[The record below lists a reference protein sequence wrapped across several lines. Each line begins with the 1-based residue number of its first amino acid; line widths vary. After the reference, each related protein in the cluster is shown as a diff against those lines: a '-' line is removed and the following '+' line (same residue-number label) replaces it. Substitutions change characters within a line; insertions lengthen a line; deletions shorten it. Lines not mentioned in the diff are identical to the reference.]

1 MTTVPALPVRAP
13 VLLPHTGFGHVI
25 FFIVTFFEVIA
36 DAQRD
41 AAVAHKRYPF
51 AEW

>member
-1 MTTVPALPVRAP
+1 MTALPVHAS
-13 VLLPHTGFGHVI
+13 VLPPLAGFGRVI
-25 FFIVTFFEVIA
+25 SFFVMFFEVVA

-41 AAVAHKRYPF
+41 AAAAHKRYPF

>member
-1 MTTVPALPVRAP
+1 MTMLFVRAP
-13 VLLPHTGFGHVI
+13 FLPPRAGFGGVI

-36 DAQRD
+36 EAQRD
-41 AAVAHKRYPF
+41 AAAAHKRYPF